1 MYTARRDLKS
11 STALK
16 GLALFSRSTLS
27 CPLFLQGQFDS
38 CHFQTHWG
46 KNSTLMPINSL
57 LLTHYLCVV
66 IACYGTHMWVLKTYL
81 YVTAKI
87 LYSFYFLI

>member
-1 MYTARRDLKS
+1 MHTARHDLKS
-11 STALK
+11 SIALK

-38 CHFQTHWG
+38 CNLQTHWG
-46 KNSTLMPINSL
+46 NNSTLMTINSP

-66 IACYGTHMWVLKTYL
+66 TACYGTHMWVLKTYL
-81 YVTAKI
+81 YVIAKI
-87 LYSFYFLI
+87 LYPFYFLI